1 MEESPCWYFSWW
13 RMSTV
18 LATGGLAP
26 SSCVGKTLSSGG
38 EIFGNY
44 FASVRGA
51 QMYSLTG

>member
-38 EIFGNY
+38 EIFGQ
-44 FASVRGA
+44 ARGRVHFEG
-51 QMYSLTG
+51 LT